1 MMIKDVTVL
10 CSDNLLPNGAQKQ
23 ERDYKQYLFNV
34 LIAVFDGHR
43 GNIGERKPDVKS
55 IKHQA
60 NLHETFVF
68 F

>member
-1 MMIKDVTVL
+1 MTVL
-10 CSDNLLPNGAQKQ
+10 CSGNLLPSGAQKQ
-23 ERDYKQYLFNV
+23 KRDCKQYLFNV
-34 LIAVFDGHR
+34 LIAVFDDYH

-55 IKHQA
+55 IKHQE